1 MKNTSFPIKKNC
13 KILSIQLSVKVLFN
27 KKVKIIFTKFDGV
40 VSFFV
45 CVLWKCVV
53 YYEVHTNTY
62 FNIILS

>member
-1 MKNTSFPIKKNC
+1 M
-13 KILSIQLSVKVLFN
+13 LSIQLSVKVLFN